1 MEFQHKVALGVLFV
15 VPILIALPPRK
26 IDPYTFGLGIAW
38 VFCLNEVTKYH
49 GTTLLDSLRQ
59 EQKASLSDKEAVA
72 ELAKGWKGECVYGQH
87 REREEEGK
95 GIGEMI
101 MESCW
106 DVWQQRDKRRL
117 TPEQE
122 AEEDLPL
129 AERVKKFEREARER
143 KEREA
148 VEELARHI

>member
-1 MEFQHKVALGVLFV
+1 M
-15 VPILIALPPRK
+15 
-26 IDPYTFGLGIAW
+26 AW

-87 REREEEGK
+87 RGREEEGK